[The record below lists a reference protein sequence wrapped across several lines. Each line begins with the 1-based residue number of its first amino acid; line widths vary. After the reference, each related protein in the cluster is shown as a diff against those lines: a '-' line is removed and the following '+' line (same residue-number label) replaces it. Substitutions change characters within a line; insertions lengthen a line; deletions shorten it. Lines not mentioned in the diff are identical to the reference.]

1 MRKMRTLPALVAV
14 AAVALGAIPGTS
26 SAAPR
31 RSHVVTCSSAAH
43 HPKAKTANATP
54 FPSKEECNRAKKI
67 LTQWERLA
75 RKLGIKISKKRRD
88 ELRRKTQDGTIT
100 IHDLPAGLR
109 RRFPSELDRFDLNQI
124 INICN
129 GLPPGDGRTITV

>member
-1 MRKMRTLPALVAV
+1 MRTLSALVAA
-14 AAVALGAIPGTS
+14 AAVALGAIPGA
-26 SAAPR
+26 SAAAPATAR
-31 RSHVVTCSSAAH
+31 RGHAVACSSATQH
-43 HPKAKTANATP
+43 GKAKTADATP
-54 FPSKEECNRAKKI
+54 HPSKEECNRAKKI

-75 RKLGIKISKKRRD
+75 RKLGIKISKKRRA

-100 IHDLPAGLR
+100 IHDLPASLR